1 MSFQR
6 FHPYRETAAIR
17 DKYADV
23 SLLVSDFIY
32 PYFVVEGTN
41 VVEPIESLW
50 GVSRFSIDRLL
61 DDVKETVALGIDKIL
76 LFGVVGNEAKTPDG
90 SASFADGNLVA
101 RAVRAV
107 KLQFPHVTVIT
118 DVCICAYTTHGH
130 CGVLN
135 GQGIDNDASL
145 PILAKMALSHAKAGA
160 DMVAPSAMMDG
171 QVQAIRQ
178 LLDLHGLGQ
187 TGVLAYSAK
196 YASGFYGPFR
206 DAAQSA
212 PSFGDRKAYQMDF
225 RTIRQGTDEVLADL
239 DEGAAW
245 VMVKPAHAYLDVIA
259 RAKAARPDAV
269 MAAYHVSGE
278 YMMVKSAAAQ
288 GFLDEHNAMNE
299 VLTAIKRAGASYIIT
314 YYAKEWV
321 RRCV

>member
-1 MSFQR
+1 MWKGS
-6 FHPYRETAAIR
+6 
-17 DKYADV
+17 V
-23 SLLVSDFIY
+23 S
-32 PYFVVEGTN
+32 
-41 VVEPIESLW
+41 
-50 GVSRFSIDRLL
+50 
-61 DDVKETVALGIDKIL
+61 LGIDKIL
-76 LFGVVGNEAKTPDG
+76 LFGVVGNEVKTSDG
-90 SASFADGNLVA
+90 TASYADGNLVS
-101 RAVRAV
+101 RAVSAV
-107 KLQFPHVTVIT
+107 KQKFPRLMVIT
-118 DVCICAYTTHGH
+118 DVCICGYTSHGH

-135 GQGIDNDASL
+135 GESIDNDASL
-145 PILAKMALSHAKAGA
+145 PILAKMALSHARAGA

-178 LLDLHGLGQ
+178 LLDQHGLSR
-187 TGVLAYSAK
+187 TAVLAYSAK

-259 RAKAARPDAV
+259 RAKAARPEAV
-269 MAAYHVSGE
+269 MTAYQVSGE

-299 VLTAIKRAGASYIIT
+299 VLTAIKRAGSNYIIT
-314 YYAKEWV
+314 YYAKDWAL
-321 RRCV
+321 RSC